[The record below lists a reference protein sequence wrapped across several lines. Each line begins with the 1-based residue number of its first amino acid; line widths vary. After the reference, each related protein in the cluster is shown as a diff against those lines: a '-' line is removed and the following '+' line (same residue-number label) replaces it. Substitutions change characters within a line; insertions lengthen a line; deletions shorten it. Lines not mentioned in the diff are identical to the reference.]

1 VTGNDNGHL
10 TEETLTEYLEGSL
23 DPAVRA
29 VSEVH
34 VVSCDKCRVELAFFM
49 RLLGEEVG
57 AKEESALKGITAQ
70 WDRKKNDRQL
80 PRSTGTFPSWFL
92 ALVGVAAV
100 LLIGV
105 ISGYFLERRS
115 EPQSASEVVQLLLTK
130 NRPFESRMA
139 DEPHLPIVRTR
150 GAEDPA
156 LSYGS
161 LASEMTRLAAPTH
174 EMGRFWL
181 LQKNLERATQYLEIA
196 AAESGATAAVYN
208 DLGVAYLESGDPV
221 KTEKAGLE
229 FQLALK
235 QDPEFAPAI
244 FNFALFYERTNA
256 VARARAEWNRYL
268 ELDPKSDWAREA
280 RERLQRLSR

>member
-1 VTGNDNGHL
+1 VIGNDNGHL

-49 RLLGEEVG
+49 RLLSGEVG
-57 AKEESALKGITAQ
+57 AEEESALKAITAQ
-70 WDRKKNDRQL
+70 WDRKQNL
-80 PRSTGTFPSWFL
+80 PRRTGSFPAWLL

-100 LLIGV
+100 LLIAV

-115 EPQSASEVVQLLLTK
+115 EPQSASEVVQLLLK
-130 NRPFESRMA
+130 GNRPFESRISN
-139 DEPHLPIVRTR
+139 EPHLSIYRTR
-150 GAEDPA
+150 GVEDPA
-156 LSYGS
+156 PSYGS
-161 LASEMTRLAAPTH
+161 LASEMTTLGATPY

-181 LQKNLERATQYLEIA
+181 LQKDFERATRYLEI

-208 DLGVAYLESGDPV
+208 DLGVAYLESGDPL
-221 KTEKAGLE
+221 KTEKARLE

-235 QDPEFAPAI
+235 QDPEFAAAI
-244 FNFALFYERTNA
+244 FNFALFYEHTNDVEQA
-256 VARARAEWNRYL
+256 KTEWNRYL
-268 ELDPKSDWAREA
+268 ELDPKSDWANEA
-280 RERLQRLSR
+280 RERLQGLSR